1 MDAAFVRKH
10 LVAIAIAI
18 FLAVFSIVNY
28 VRPGLLYNQDGSIRQ
43 FGVGKRLSTVV
54 PVWLAAI
61 LLGIFS
67 YMAAIQLMR
76 SLTY

>member
-28 VRPGLLYNQDGSIRQ
+28 FQPGLLYNQDGSIRQ
-43 FGVGKRLSTVV
+43 FGVGRRLSTVV

>member
-28 VRPGLLYNQDGSIRQ
+28 VKPGLLYNQDGSIRQ

>member
-28 VRPGLLYNQDGSIRQ
+28 LKPGLLYNQDGSIRQ

>member
-28 VRPGLLYNQDGSIRQ
+28 LQPGLLYNQDGSIRQ
-43 FGVGKRLSTVV
+43 FGVGRRLSTVV
-54 PVWLAAI
+54 PVWLAAM

>member
-28 VRPGLLYNQDGSIRQ
+28 LQPGLLYNQDGSIRQ
-43 FGVGKRLSTVV
+43 FGVGRRLSTVV
-54 PVWLAAI
+54 PVWLVAM